1 MRLPSH
7 KLLLAAGVVAVVL
20 VVGLVAA
27 ITDHLGLALVCVLLV
42 QAAALLAVVDAR
54 RRHGGLA
61 DKVTTDLKRIDRTIA
76 NVSQRVVTEA
86 SATDN
91 VLRTELTALR
101 AEIRDLLAR
110 AQGGVERP

>member
-1 MRLPSH
+1 MKLTSH
-7 KLLLAAGVVAVVL
+7 KLLLAAGVIAVVL

-42 QAAALLAVVDAR
+42 QAAALLMVVDTR
-54 RRHGGLA
+54 RRQGGLA
-61 DKVTTDLKRIDRTIA
+61 DQVKADLKRIDRTIA

-91 VLRTELTALR
+91 VIRTELTALR
-101 AEIRDLLAR
+101 AELR
-110 AQGGVERP
+110 AHGDVERS